1 LKQAKTKLPA
11 IDRETITSVLK
22 RVIAENGRAH
32 LRGYIFAIICLA
44 IVAATTAFTAWIM
57 ESVVNEAFANK
68 RADIVLYICGAIF
81 LAFVL
86 RGFATYGQAVALS
99 KIGNNI
105 VASYQR
111 RLYSHLMALSVG
123 YFSDT
128 RSARISAQISQN
140 VSGIRDVLNMTVTSL
155 ARDFL
160 TLVALIGVMIS
171 KDWLLTLIVFVVAPP
186 LLIGLRYISRRLRQ
200 ATRESVE
207 INSHVLGAMQET
219 IQGITIVKAFTMEEQ
234 LRTKVETIIDRA
246 ENRANRIARL
256 SERTAPMT
264 ETFAGFA
271 IASVLAYAAFRSI
284 YDGVQ
289 PGAFFSFVTALLMA
303 YDPARR
309 LARLQVSLERAVVN
323 ARMIYEILD
332 MVPHQRDL
340 PDARD
345 LKLGAAAIEFRNV
358 RFSYNNGDDILKGVS
373 FIAEGGKTT
382 ALVGPSGA
390 GKSTVISLIPRFYD
404 PSGGEILIDGQDIA
418 HVTQAV
424 AAPRARL
431 SSRRDSLIC
440 SNGSIGDNIGYG
452 REGAQPRPQRSR
464 RRRDGAAM
472 RTTSSGRCRR
482 AMTTAVGENGVTL
495 SGGQRQRLSIARALV
510 RNAPILLLDE
520 ATSALDTESEAAVQ
534 KALDHAMSGRTVVV
548 IAHRLST
555 VVNADKIIVMK
566 DGLVAE
572 EGTHEA
578 LAQRSDGLYARLHN
592 LQGTCGV
599 ATGRGRRNFDL
610 TGIEAGMSG
619 TDMKLVV
626 VGAAGRMGQTLIR
639 TINAMPGATV
649 TLHAVQRPGSAFI
662 GRDAGEIAGLGPT
675 WRPHHRQAA

>member
-1 LKQAKTKLPA
+1 MAPASASGFKETSLKQAKTKLPPV
-11 IDRETITSVLK
+11 DRETITSVLK

-32 LRGYIFAIICLA
+32 LRGYIFAIACLA
-44 IVAATTAFTAWIM
+44 LVAGTTAFTAWIM

-81 LAFVL
+81 IAFVV

-99 KIGNNI
+99 KIGNSI

-123 YFSDT
+123 YFSET

-160 TLVALIGVMIS
+160 TLIALIGVMIS
-171 KDWLLTLIVFVVAPP
+171 KDWLLTLIVFVIAPP
-186 LLIGLRYISRRLRQ
+186 LLIGLRYVSRRLKQ

-219 IQGITIVKAFTMEEQ
+219 IQGITIVKAFTMEKQ
-234 LRTKVETIIDRA
+234 LKTKVETIIDRA

-271 IASVLAYAAFRSI
+271 ISSVLAYAAFRSI
-284 YDGVQ
+284 YNGIQ
-289 PGAFFSFVTALLMA
+289 PGAFFAFVTALLMA

-332 MVPHQRDL
+332 TVPHQRDL
-340 PDARD
+340 P
-345 LKLGAAAIEFRNV
+345 GAGNLAIQHATIEFRNV
-358 RFSYNNGDDILKGVS
+358 RFGYNQGDEILKGVS
-373 FIAEGGKTT
+373 FVAEGGKTT

-418 HVTQAV
+418 HVTKQSLRNGLAYV
-424 AAPRARL
+424 SQQPYLFEGSIRDNIRYGRPEATDAEVEEAARL
-431 SSRRDSLIC
+431 AYAHDFIR
-440 SNGSIGDNIGYG
+440 
-452 REGAQPRPQRSR
+452 AQPNGYDTP
-464 RRRDGAAM
+464 
-472 RTTSSGRCRR
+472 
-482 AMTTAVGENGVTL
+482 VGENGVTL

-510 RNAPILLLDE
+510 RQAPILLLDE

-566 DGLVAE
+566 DGLVVE

-578 LAQRSDGLYARLHN
+578 LAKRTDGLYARLHN
-592 LQGTCGV
+592 LQGST
-599 ATGRGRRNFDL
+599 AQPAA
-610 TGIEAGMSG
+610 EAQ
-619 TDMKLVV
+619 V
-626 VGAAGRMGQTLIR
+626 
-639 TINAMPGATV
+639 
-649 TLHAVQRPGSAFI
+649 
-662 GRDAGEIAGLGPT
+662 
-675 WRPHHRQAA
+675 

>member
-1 LKQAKTKLPA
+1 MKQAKTKLPPV
-11 IDRETITSVLK
+11 DRETIASVLK

-32 LRGYIFAIICLA
+32 MRGYIFAIACLGL
-44 IVAATTAFTAWIM
+44 VAGTTAFTAWIM

-81 LAFVL
+81 IAFVV

-99 KIGNNI
+99 KIGNSI

-123 YFSDT
+123 YFSET

-171 KDWLLTLIVFVVAPP
+171 KDWLLTLIVFVIAPP
-186 LLIGLRYISRRLRQ
+186 LLIGLRYVSRRLKQ

-219 IQGITIVKAFTMEEQ
+219 IQGITIVKAFTMEKQ
-234 LRTKVETIIDRA
+234 LKTKVETIIDRA

-271 IASVLAYAAFRSI
+271 ISSVLAYAAFRSI
-284 YDGVQ
+284 YNGIQ
-289 PGAFFSFVTALLMA
+289 PGAFFAFVTALLMA

-332 MVPHQRDL
+332 TVPHQRDL
-340 PDARD
+340 P
-345 LKLGAAAIEFRNV
+345 GAGNLAIQHATIEFRNV
-358 RFSYNNGDDILKGVS
+358 RFGYGQGDEILKGVS
-373 FIAEGGKTT
+373 FVAEGGKTT

-418 HVTQAV
+418 HVTKQSLRNGLAYV
-424 AAPRARL
+424 SQQPYLFEGSIRDNIRYGRPEATDAEVEEAARL
-431 SSRRDSLIC
+431 AYAHDFIR
-440 SNGSIGDNIGYG
+440 
-452 REGAQPRPQRSR
+452 AQPNGYDTP
-464 RRRDGAAM
+464 
-472 RTTSSGRCRR
+472 
-482 AMTTAVGENGVTL
+482 VGENGVTL

-510 RNAPILLLDE
+510 RQAPILLLDE

-566 DGLVAE
+566 DGLVVE

-578 LAQRSDGLYARLHN
+578 LAKRTDGLYARLHN
-592 LQGTCGV
+592 LQGST
-599 ATGRGRRNFDL
+599 AQPAA
-610 TGIEAGMSG
+610 EAQ
-619 TDMKLVV
+619 V
-626 VGAAGRMGQTLIR
+626 
-639 TINAMPGATV
+639 
-649 TLHAVQRPGSAFI
+649 
-662 GRDAGEIAGLGPT
+662 
-675 WRPHHRQAA
+675 

>member
-32 LRGYIFAIICLA
+32 LRGYIFAIVCLA
-44 IVAATTAFTAWIM
+44 VVAGTTAFTAWIM

-186 LLIGLRYISRRLRQ
+186 LLIGLRYISRRLRL

-219 IQGITIVKAFTMEEQ
+219 IQGITIVKAFTMENQ
-234 LRTKVETIIDRA
+234 LRTKVETIIERA

-345 LKLGAAAIEFRNV
+345 LKLGAAKIEFRNV
-358 RFSYNNGDDILKGVS
+358 RFSYGQGDDILKGVS

-418 HVTQAV
+418 HVTKQ
-424 AAPRARL
+424 
-431 SSRRDSLIC
+431 SLRNGLAYV
-440 SNGSIGDNIGYG
+440 SQQPYLFEGSIRDNIRYG
-452 REGAQPRPQRSR
+452 RPTATDAEVEEAAKLAYAHDFIRTQPQGY
-464 RRRDGAAM
+464 D
-472 RTTSSGRCRR
+472 
-482 AMTTAVGENGVTL
+482 TAVGENGVTL

-566 DGLVAE
+566 DGIVAE

-592 LQGTCGV
+592 LQGSAGSQPV
-599 ATGRGRRNFDL
+599 ADA
-610 TGIEAGMSG
+610 E
-619 TDMKLVV
+619 
-626 VGAAGRMGQTLIR
+626 TLI
-639 TINAMPGATV
+639 
-649 TLHAVQRPGSAFI
+649 
-662 GRDAGEIAGLGPT
+662 
-675 WRPHHRQAA
+675 

>member
-1 LKQAKTKLPA
+1 MKQAKTKLPPV
-11 IDRETITSVLK
+11 DRETIASVLK

-32 LRGYIFAIICLA
+32 MRGYIFAIACLGL
-44 IVAATTAFTAWIM
+44 VAGTTAFTAWIM
-57 ESVVNEAFANK
+57 EAVVNEAFANK

-81 LAFVL
+81 IAFVV

-99 KIGNNI
+99 KIGNSI

-123 YFSDT
+123 YFSET

-160 TLVALIGVMIS
+160 TLIALIGVMIS
-171 KDWLLTLIVFVVAPP
+171 KDWLLTLIVFVIAPP
-186 LLIGLRYISRRLRQ
+186 LLIGLRYISRRLKQ

-219 IQGITIVKAFTMEEQ
+219 IQGITIVKAFTMEKQ
-234 LRTKVETIIDRA
+234 LKTKVEAIIDRA

-271 IASVLAYAAFRSI
+271 ISSVLAYAAFRSI
-284 YDGVQ
+284 YNGIQ
-289 PGAFFSFVTALLMA
+289 PGAFFAFVTALLMA

-332 MVPHQRDL
+332 TVPHQRDL
-340 PDARD
+340 P
-345 LKLGAAAIEFRNV
+345 GAGNLALRQATIEFRNV
-358 RFSYNNGDDILKGVS
+358 RFGYNQSDDILKGVS
-373 FIAEGGKTT
+373 FVAEGGKTT

-418 HVTQAV
+418 HVTKQSLRNGLAYV
-424 AAPRARL
+424 SQQPYLFEGSIRDNIRYGRPEATDAEVEEAARL
-431 SSRRDSLIC
+431 AYAHDFIR
-440 SNGSIGDNIGYG
+440 
-452 REGAQPRPQRSR
+452 AQPQGYDTP
-464 RRRDGAAM
+464 
-472 RTTSSGRCRR
+472 
-482 AMTTAVGENGVTL
+482 VGENGVTL

-510 RNAPILLLDE
+510 RQAPILLLDE

-566 DGLVAE
+566 DGLVVE

-578 LAQRSDGLYARLHN
+578 LAKRSDGLYARLHN
-592 LQGTCGV
+592 LQGSTAQPAV
-599 ATGRGRRNFDL
+599 
-610 TGIEAGMSG
+610 EAQ
-619 TDMKLVV
+619 V
-626 VGAAGRMGQTLIR
+626 
-639 TINAMPGATV
+639 
-649 TLHAVQRPGSAFI
+649 
-662 GRDAGEIAGLGPT
+662 
-675 WRPHHRQAA
+675 